1 MEFKDRL
8 ALLIEQKGIS
18 QRQLAIKLGI
28 TPQSVQQWI
37 RGTSRPSGEKIQS
50 IAEYFDVTPSYLM
63 FGDTSMNSAEI
74 DEDTVSIPVLNVEGS
89 CGVDP
94 SMAGVV
100 EMVKLLRV
108 AKEWLIQRVGN
119 INFRKL
125 HIITASGDSMSPT
138 FNDGDFVIVDTS
150 KREILADG
158 VYSVQSG
165 GGIFIKRIQREL
177 DGGVTLLSDNPKYHP
192 RSVPVEDI
200 ETMSIIGKCVIALTS
215 KEI

>member
-1 MEFKDRL
+1 MDFKDRL
-8 ALLIEQKGIS
+8 ASLIEQKGIS

-28 TPQSVQQWI
+28 TPQSVQQWV
-37 RGTSRPSGEKIQS
+37 RGTARPSGDKIQS

-63 FGDTSMNSAEI
+63 FGDTSMNSSEI
-74 DEDTVSIPVLNVEGS
+74 DEETVSIPVLNVEGS
-89 CGVDP
+89 CGVNP
-94 SMAGVV
+94 SMAGVI

-150 KREILADG
+150 KREVLSDG
-158 VYSVQSG
+158 VYAVQSG

-177 DGGVTLLSDNPKYHP
+177 DGGVTLLSDNPKYRP
-192 RSVPVEDI
+192 QPVPVEDI